1 MQCKSSSRVPLGRI
15 LRIVVA
21 AAAFALSSKLLL
33 ADDLAQPQNKQ
44 AKADAQIAS
53 ALTEIEHELTKS
65 GTSPFDAVAT
75 MLFSALALVPT
86 ASIEGRRLMTEF
98 PTVLKK
104 HSVEERKIGHSE
116 SATHLSIFADA
127 AGSFISESV
136 ARASRDN
143 DGQKN
148 RDFQRDSADQAQELR
163 PDGRRGATSNVRV
176 PDALSGSTAAP
187 PLNQDRT
194 GPTGSDAAIDGSEP
208 ARQAP
213 EARPLRSSGIIISG
227 GGAAPQAAPVV
238 ALLAEKQEQRSQTSP
253 GVTASEAEVARQ
265 DQAPHPI
272 AATAPTDDGR
282 ILARQPRGIAE
293 PTSPVGLPATKQE
306 QVGQPGLGTPDGTS
320 PAETAMLSSAA
331 PRGVVQT
338 LNMPKTDIVASP
350 PTLPSA
356 VLQILLA
363 RGELMLSLG
372 DVSAARLL
380 FARAAESGTAV
391 AALKVG
397 DTYNPDFLTEHSL
410 RGIKPNPA
418 EAEAWYRKAS
428 ALGEPQAEDRLRKME
443 NRRSED
449 R

>member
-1 MQCKSSSRVPLGRI
+1 MQCKSSSRVPLGKM

-21 AAAFALSSKLLL
+21 AAAFALSSKTLL

-53 ALTEIEHELTKS
+53 ALTEIEHELTRS

-75 MLFSALALVPT
+75 MLFSALALLPT

-98 PTVLKK
+98 PTLLKK

-136 ARASRDN
+136 ARASGDN
-143 DGQKN
+143 EGQKN
-148 RDFQRDSADQAQELR
+148 RDFQRDSAAQAQELR
-163 PDGRRGATSNVRV
+163 PDGLGGATSNVRV
-176 PDALSGSTAAP
+176 PAALSGSTASP

-213 EARPLRSSGIIISG
+213 EARPLSSSGIMSNG
-227 GGAAPQAAPVV
+227 GGAAPQRSAMGGPAPVG
-238 ALLAEKQEQRSQTSP
+238 ALLAEKQEQRSQTSS

-265 DQAPHPI
+265 DQEPRPI
-272 AATAPTDDGR
+272 AATGPTDDGR
-282 ILARQPRGIAE
+282 VLARQPRGIAE

-306 QVGQPGLGTPDGTS
+306 QVGQPGLGSPGLRGT
-320 PAETAMLSSAA
+320 AA
-331 PRGVVQT
+331 PRGVMQT

-356 VLQILLA
+356 VLRTLLA

-380 FARAAESGTAV
+380 FARAAEAGTGV